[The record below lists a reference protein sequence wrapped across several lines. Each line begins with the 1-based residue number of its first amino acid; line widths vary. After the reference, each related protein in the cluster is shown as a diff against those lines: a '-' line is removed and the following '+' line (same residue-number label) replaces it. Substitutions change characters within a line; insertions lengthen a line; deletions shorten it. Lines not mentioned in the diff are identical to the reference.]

1 MGIGR
6 VTGNISILVTAN
18 LMSQGCLFLASLYLA
33 RTLGPESFGRISF
46 AAAFAAFFV
55 LVTDCGLTLYGI
67 RETSCNPK
75 DVKMVVRAILRE
87 RIVLATLSFGLLA
100 GITAVI
106 NKPSAIRL
114 LILLY
119 GLGAFPAALLI
130 EWAFQG
136 LEQFRIVA
144 FGRFITGIIYFLL
157 VILFVQGPS
166 QEMIPPLAWI
176 ATGGIVAIF
185 LGYIFFRAYG
195 RPTASDPTYDTVYG
209 FLSLT
214 RKTFP
219 MGLSLIMI
227 QIVYTID
234 SVMLGFLGSDTD
246 VGVYAAVY
254 KIILALILVGAVYFE
269 SVFPLMSRLCSRSH
283 ESFIVL
289 HGLNL
294 KIVSAFIAP
303 LFVAGIICGELLINF
318 LFGRAYSSGLS
329 AYLILLLSVVLIY
342 YNMLCARG
350 LWAFNKQ
357 NIFLIIVTFQSV
369 INVSLNM
376 MLIPEY
382 GITGAATSTLIA
394 ELVGLILY
402 YKYLSKIVSIQIE
415 YSNLIPFV
423 LAACMFLIYKAVDNV
438 IVIFPL
444 LLAYITI
451 LYVTK
456 FITRDE
462 LLVYEH

>member
-1 MGIGR
+1 MGKGR
-6 VTGNISILVTAN
+6 ITGNISILVTAN
-18 LMSQGCLFLASLYLA
+18 MMSQGCLFLASLYLA
-33 RTLGPESFGRISF
+33 RTLGPESFGRVSF
-46 AAAFAAFFV
+46 AATFAAFFV
-55 LVTDCGLTLYGI
+55 IFTDCGLTLYGI
-67 RETSCNPK
+67 REASCNPK
-75 DVKMVVRAILRE
+75 SVNMVVRVILRE

-100 GITAVI
+100 GITLVI
-106 NKPSAIRL
+106 NKPSAVRL
-114 LILLY
+114 LILFY

-144 FGRFITGIIYFLL
+144 FGRFVTGIIYLLL
-157 VILFVQGPS
+157 VILFVQSPS

-176 ATGGIVAIF
+176 ATGFIVSLF
-185 LGYIFFRAYG
+185 LGYIFFRAHG
-195 RPTASDPTYDTVYG
+195 KPAESDPAYG

-234 SVMLGFLGSDTD
+234 SVMLGFLGSDAD

-254 KIILALILVGAVYFE
+254 KIILALVLVGAVYFE
-269 SVFPLMSRLCSRSH
+269 SVFPLMSRLCIRSH
-283 ESFIVL
+283 ASFIAL
-289 HGLNL
+289 HCLNL

-303 LFVAGIICGELLINF
+303 LFIAGIICGELLINF

-329 AYLILLLSVVLIY
+329 AYVILLLSVVLIY
-342 YNMLCARG
+342 YNMLYARG

-357 NIFLIIVTFQSV
+357 NIFLVIVTFQSV
-369 INVSLNM
+369 INISLNM
-376 MLIPEY
+376 MLIPKY
-382 GITGAATSTLIA
+382 GINGAATSTLIA
-394 ELVGLILY
+394 ELVGLVMY
-402 YKYLSKIVSIQIE
+402 YRYLGKIVSIQIE
-415 YSNLIPFV
+415 YNNLIPFV
-423 LAACMFLIYKAVDNV
+423 LVACMFLIYKAVDNV

-444 LLAYITI
+444 LIAYITI
-451 LYVTK
+451 LYVIK

-462 LLVYEH
+462 MLVYDH